1 MHGKGSPTGGAG
13 GRAYFIFF
21 AFFLLLRSR
30 RNACRL
36 REQRWLRRPRG
47 GRRALH
53 SAAPKPFLT
62 LLPLGPLGRVGG
74 GCRCRRRRRGRP
86 AGGDQLFRGRCGAL
100 LILGASLRRT
110 RGPCRLRLA
119 SSLRA
124 TRRLRPL
131 EARSAAADTA
141 AALALLPRRLGGRRG
156 GGRRC
161 RRRSRRS
168 HLAPWS
174 RLTPTSTSTSASPVE
189 QRERGVGAHLVRV
202 RARVVLGLELG
213 LISG

>member
-74 GCRCRRRRRGRP
+74 GCRRRRRRRGRP

-100 LILGASLRRT
+100 LILGASLRRA

-124 TRRLRPL
+124 IRRLRPL
-131 EARSAAADTA
+131 EARTTAAAA
-141 AALALLPRRLGGRRG
+141 AALAFLPCCLGWRRG
-156 GGRRC
+156 GGRC
-161 RRRSRRS
+161 CRSR
-168 HLAPWS
+168 LAP
-174 RLTPTSTSTSASPVE
+174 TASASPLE

-202 RARVVLGLELG
+202 RARVRARVRV
-213 LISG
+213 SCASVA

>member
-74 GCRCRRRRRGRP
+74 GCRRRRRRHGRP
-86 AGGDQLFRGRCGAL
+86 TGGDQLFRGRCGAL
-100 LILGASLRRT
+100 LILGAALRRA

-124 TRRLRPL
+124 IRRLRPL

-141 AALALLPRRLGGRRG
+141 AALALLPRRL

-189 QRERGVGAHLVRV
+189 QRERGVGAHLVRGRARV
-202 RARVVLGLELG
+202 RARVKVGV
-213 LISG
+213 SCARVA

>member
-74 GCRCRRRRRGRP
+74 GCRRRRRRRGRP

-100 LILGASLRRT
+100 LILGASLRRA

-131 EARSAAADTA
+131 EARSTAAAAAAATAAAAAAA
-141 AALALLPRRLGGRRG
+141 AALALLPCCLGGRRG
-156 GGRRC
+156 GGRC
-161 RRRSRRS
+161 CSRRSR
-168 HLAPWS
+168 LAPWS
-174 RLTPTSTSTSASPVE
+174 RLASTSTSSASPVE
-189 QRERGVGAHLVRV
+189 
-202 RARVVLGLELG
+202 
-213 LISG
+213 